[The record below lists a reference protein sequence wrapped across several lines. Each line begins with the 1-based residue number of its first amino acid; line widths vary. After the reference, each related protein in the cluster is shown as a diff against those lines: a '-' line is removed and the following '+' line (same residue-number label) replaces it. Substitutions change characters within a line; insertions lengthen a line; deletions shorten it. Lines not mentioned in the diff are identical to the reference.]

1 MNIHEHQAKEIF
13 KKFGIDVP
21 NGVLIYQLNEIEEK
35 FKKLKTK
42 KIVLKAQ
49 IHAGGRG

>member
-1 MNIHEHQAKEIF
+1 MNIHEYQAKEILS
-13 KKFGIDVP
+13 KFGASIPKGAV
-21 NGVLIYQLNEIEEK
+21 IFSINEIDEK

-49 IHAGGRG
+49 MNCSGW